1 MVRLRHLGRKKKFF
15 GRHMSK
21 SQKWKR
27 FSFHL
32 PYVFLLP
39 KWSTTSKKWFILF
52 SLHLP
57 CFLLLYPFPITVH
70 QSFAVSPFF
79 VCFLF
84 AFNDTDGGSELSWGK
99 QTSRLST
106 EHTLLLPFIFFL
118 PWLLLFLWLS
128 QFLCGCILT
137 GLVLLYPFSLAWA
150 TVTSYRA
157 QSPLL
162 APRPHQ
168 PLLGTPQ

>member
-79 VCFLF
+79 VCLF
-84 AFNDTDGGSELSWGK
+84 SYLHLMILTVALNCREESKRPGWALNILCSC
-99 QTSRLST
+99 RLSSSC
-106 EHTLLLPFIFFL
+106 HGFCWFCDFPSFCVAVFSQDLSCFILFLLLE
-118 PWLLLFLWLS
+118 
-128 QFLCGCILT
+128 
-137 GLVLLYPFSLAWA
+137 
-150 TVTSYRA
+150 
-157 QSPLL
+157 
-162 APRPHQ
+162 PR
-168 PLLGTPQ
+168 

>member
-1 MVRLRHLGRKKKFF
+1 MRLRHLGWKKKNSFEGICLSPRNRRDF
-15 GRHMSK
+15 LFICLISSCCQNGQQRPKNSSYFSHFTFPVFCSFTLFP
-21 SQKWKR
+21 SQ
-27 FSFHL
+27 FISLLQYPH
-32 PYVFLLP
+32 FL
-39 KWSTTSKKWFILF
+39 
-52 SLHLP
+52 
-57 CFLLLYPFPITVH
+57 
-70 QSFAVSPFF
+70 F
-79 VCFLF
+79 VFLF
-84 AFNDTDGGSELSWGK
+84 AFNDTDGGSELLWGK
-99 QTSRLST
+99 KMSRLSI

-118 PWLLLFLWLS
+118 PWLLLVLWLS

>member
-1 MVRLRHLGRKKKFF
+1 MEEI
-15 GRHMSK
+15 
-21 SQKWKR
+21 
-27 FSFHL
+27 
-32 PYVFLLP
+32 
-39 KWSTTSKKWFILF
+39 FI
-52 SLHLP
+52 
-57 CFLLLYPFPITVH
+57 
-70 QSFAVSPFF
+70 SFALCLLVAKMVNNVQKVVHTFLTSPSLFF
-79 VCFLF
+79 APLPFSHHSSSVFCSIPICCLFVFLF

-118 PWLLLFLWLS
+118 PWLLLVLWLS